1 MKGKAFLHHTMQ
13 MMDTQPWKYVGF
25 VCFPNLENKE
35 ALKEAGVVHDGNE
48 LKVLI
53 KQDEI

>member
-1 MKGKAFLHHTMQ
+1 MQ